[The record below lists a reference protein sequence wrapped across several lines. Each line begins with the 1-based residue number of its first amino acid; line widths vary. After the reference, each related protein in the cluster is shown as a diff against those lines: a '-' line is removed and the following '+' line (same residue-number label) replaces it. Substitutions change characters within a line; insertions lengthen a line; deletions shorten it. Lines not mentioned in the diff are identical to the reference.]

1 MLNRSLTVITLL
13 LFRTGLYDDQDKLNE
28 KMGFQKSI
36 YREQIE
42 EDDAKHFHPGM
53 EEINY
58 FGYISALNCSYG
70 MLTPTRYPEYEIY
83 PYLRD
88 VVNNT
93 IKNNQRLFL
102 SHFTSTTHHPWG
114 TPNDYPVEQYFA
126 AGGLMA
132 KHEDM
137 NQYLN
142 AVRYVDTWLGDMMKV
157 LDEFEIANET
167 LVVFVGDQ

>member
-1 MLNRSLTVITLL
+1 
-13 LFRTGLYDDQDKLNE
+13 
-28 KMGFQKSI
+28 
-36 YREQIE
+36 
-42 EDDAKHFHPGM
+42 
-53 EEINY
+53 
-58 FGYISALNCSYG
+58 
-70 MLTPTRYPEYEIY
+70 MLTLTRYPEYEIY

-93 IKNNQRLFL
+93 IKNNERLFL

-114 TPNDYPVEQYFA
+114 TPKDYPVEQYFA
-126 AGGLMA
+126 TGGLMA